1 MTGPRPFVY
10 PIDGRD
16 RQPDPG
22 RPSLALEVGERTG
35 SERIVAGMA
44 SGIWHGNRKCPV
56 NGAKLPKANR
66 VSGQRCPFCDNVI
79 GAYMGEPDPPTAVAT
94 ASVQHGEALYDDG
107 SKADKDE
114 SRRNQ
119 AWGAIAGGALMF
131 VGSFLPWV
139 SVTTIFGTLSRSGVD
154 GNGDGIIS
162 AGLGIAAA
170 AIGVAL
176 FKRVSRPLSLAL
188 ISVAILGAGL
198 VYLDVTNIQRSLGDL
213 GTDAALA
220 SVGIGLWVVGA
231 GAALSLVMG
240 LEGLRG
246 GKNPFR
252 PAPGGSR

>member
-1 MTGPRPFVY
+1 
-10 PIDGRD
+10 
-16 RQPDPG
+16 
-22 RPSLALEVGERTG
+22 
-35 SERIVAGMA
+35 
-44 SGIWHGNRKCPV
+44 
-56 NGAKLPKANR
+56 
-66 VSGQRCPFCDNVI
+66 
-79 GAYMGEPDPPTAVAT
+79 MG
-94 ASVQHGEALYDDG
+94 
-107 SKADKDE
+107 E

-139 SVTTIFGTLSRSGVD
+139 TVTTIFGTLSRSGVD

-170 AIGVAL
+170 LIGVAL
-176 FKRVSRPLSLAL
+176 LKRVSRPLSLAL
-188 ISVAILGAGL
+188 TSPLSLALTGVAIVGGLL
-198 VYLDVTNIQRSLGDL
+198 VYLDVTNIQRRLGDL

-252 PAPGGSR
+252 PAGGC